1 MTEQKRILILGGG
14 FAGAYAALHLE
25 KRTAGETDVEI
36 TLVARENFVLFTPM
50 LHEVAGCYVA
60 PTDIVQP
67 LRKMLRRTHV
77 LVGDVDTIDLSGK
90 RVHVARGDLAC
101 GYDLTYEQLV
111 IALGSVTNFFRTPGL
126 EEYCFTMKTLGDAI
140 LARNRVIDML
150 EVADNESDETEC
162 KAMLTVVVAGGGFAG
177 VETAGAVNDYLREAE
192 RYYHNVKGEMV
203 RVILVHDGEVL
214 LPELT
219 ASLGRYAHEKLV
231 RRGVEIRMRTKVAGY
246 DGNEVALNDGTK
258 IATRM
263 LIWTAG
269 STPPE
274 LLSSLPCAMQRNRIL
289 TNEFLQ
295 VPGWPGVWALG
306 DCAAVP
312 DLLNPGTFHPPTA
325 QHATRQAVTVA
336 NNIAAVLSG
345 RALRP
350 VRFRMI
356 GMLATTGWRTGVAEI
371 FGIRFSGIIAWWL
384 WRSIYLIK
392 LPGLQKKVRVAF
404 NWTLDLIFSKD
415 IVQLRM
421 LGGEKVSKDE
431 LSLGLSPEEESRL
444 HGSERSGN
452 DT

>member
-1 MTEQKRILILGGG
+1 
-14 FAGAYAALHLE
+14 
-25 KRTAGETDVEI
+25 
-36 TLVARENFVLFTPM
+36 LVARENFVLFTPM

-101 GYDLTYEQLV
+101 GYDLAYDQLV
-111 IALGSVTNFFRTPGL
+111 IALGSVTNFFRTPGV

-140 LARNRVIDML
+140 LVRNRVIDML

-162 KAMLTVVVAGGGFAG
+162 EAMLTVVVAGGGFAG

-192 RYYHNVKGEMV
+192 RYYHKVKREMI

-219 ASLGRYAHEKLV
+219 ASLGRYAHEKLA

-246 DGNEVALNDGTK
+246 DGNEVVLNDGTK

-263 LIWTAG
+263 FIWTAG

-312 DLLNPGTFHPPTA
+312 DLLNPGAFHPPTA

-336 NNIAAVLSG
+336 NNIAAVLFG
-345 RALRP
+345 RALRTI
-350 VRFRMI
+350 RFRMI

-431 LSLGLSPEEESRL
+431 VSLGLFPEEESRL